1 MAYITL
7 MHRTQR
13 CPTSSGNDFSDYYH
27 SIIVSIGITISV
39 AILHKWQNINQN
51 IRPVNIC

>member
-1 MAYITL
+1 MAYTTL

-13 CPTSSGNDFSDYYH
+13 CPTSSGNDFSDHYH
-27 SIIVSIGITISV
+27 PIIVSTGITVSV
-39 AILHKWQNINQN
+39 AILHILQNISQK

>member
-1 MAYITL
+1 MAYTTL

-13 CPTSSGNDFSDYYH
+13 CPTSSGNDFSDHYH
-27 SIIVSIGITISV
+27 PIIVSTGITVPV
-39 AILHKWQNINQN
+39 AILHRWQNINQK